1 MIRSAL
7 AALLLFVL
15 HASVSPS
22 RGGMGTGARV
32 DERIARPVELTSS
45 DALGLAE
52 RAGVQG
58 LARTLVERRSSGSG
72 AGSEPSVWRDA
83 STTGQL
89 RAPRASHGGAYR
101 TRRVPWPHHDP
112 PYQAM
117 APPDGVFLQ

>member
-15 HASVSPS
+15 HASLSPS
-22 RGGMGTGARV
+22 RGGMGAGARV
-32 DERIARPVELTSS
+32 DERIARPVEVASS
-45 DALGLAE
+45 DAPGLAE

-58 LARTLVERRSSGSG
+58 FARSLVERRSSGSG
-72 AGSEPSVWRDA
+72 AGSAPNVWRA
-83 STTGQL
+83 ESTKRQAH
-89 RAPRASHGGAYR
+89 APRASHGGAHR
-101 TRRVPWPHHDP
+101 TRRVPWPHHVA